1 MQNLINSLNRGISEV
16 NDVGENITRP
26 PTATMLRAA
35 RIIADLANQAQ
46 SNQQIMMQ
54 QQARI
59 EQQLQEL
66 ANLTKEL
73 EDAKRIS
80 SVCNGGRE
88 AGKLESGGEDNS
100 TSNSSSAE
108 RAPTQDS
115 STDPNQVKETEN
127 AKDSFSTDAPATTD
141 DVSTNGQGV

>member
-73 EDAKRIS
+73 ENARIS

-100 TSNSSSAE
+100 TSDSSSAE
-108 RAPTQDS
+108 RAPTENS
-115 STDPNQVKETEN
+115 SSDPNQVKEVEN
-127 AKDSFSTDAPATTD
+127 AKNSFSTDAS
-141 DVSTNGQGV
+141 VSTDVL